1 MEIPAASTQN
11 NPKKTKLR
19 ISNKIQHIDDD
30 VGSPRAKAAGAAA
43 VKEDDGRYTG
53 WICPCH
59 LFSSFFPFF
68 FFPCLISLL
77 QILLSFPYPFFSRT
91 FWLIPAIYFVIRR
104 NMCNNLIH
112 FNLKLFPVLTH
123 TIKTKLEIENITPSK
138 K

>member
-19 ISNKIQHIDDD
+19 ISNKIQPIDDDD
-30 VGSPRAKAAGAAA
+30 VGSRRAKAAGAAA

-53 WICPCH
+53 WFCPCH

-68 FFPCLISLL
+68 FLSVSHFSSTNSFIISL
-77 QILLSFPYPFFSRT
+77 SFFFSFRT

-104 NMCNNLIH
+104 NICA
-112 FNLKLFPVLTH
+112 
-123 TIKTKLEIENITPSK
+123 IT
-138 K
+138 